1 MLELNY
7 MKKQFKKILLVIR
20 GLLLK
25 EAFVAVS
32 RQELK
37 AEAKVFNERYG
48 QLMQKL
54 SKE

>member
-1 MLELNY
+1 MLELVY
-7 MKKQFKKILLVIR
+7 MKKQFKKLYLAIK
-20 GLLLK
+20 GLFTK
-25 EAFVAVS
+25 KASVVVS

-48 QLMQKL
+48 ELMQKL